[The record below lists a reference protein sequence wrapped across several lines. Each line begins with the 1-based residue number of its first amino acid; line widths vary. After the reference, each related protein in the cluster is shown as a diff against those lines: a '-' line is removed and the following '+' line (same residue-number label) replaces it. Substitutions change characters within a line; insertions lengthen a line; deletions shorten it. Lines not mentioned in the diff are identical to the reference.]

1 MRFIGID
8 PGKTGAI
15 AVLNLDGG
23 IIDVTKMPADLRGL
37 FDFIEMYSADSR
49 GALEFVRTTPAMGVV
64 SAGTFMRNY
73 GHCEMAL
80 TAAGVAY
87 YDVHPA
93 RWQRYLDC
101 LTKGNKNIT
110 KDRAATLWPARK
122 ITHAIA
128 DALLIAEWC
137 RRKYVGV
144 FVEQSDGNE
153 RVNQ

>member
-1 MRFIGID
+1 MIRFIGID

-15 AVLNLDGG
+15 AVL
-23 IIDVTKMPADLRGL
+23 DVTGQIVQVEKMPANLRDL
-37 FDFIEMYSADSR
+37 FDIIDAYAIDSR
-49 GALEFVRTTPAMGVV
+49 AALEFVRTSPAMGVV

-80 TAAGVAY
+80 IAAGVGY

-101 LTKGNKNIT
+101 LTKGNKNVT
-110 KDRAATLWPARK
+110 KAAAAALWPDRK

-137 RRKYVGV
+137 RRKHVGLI
-144 FVEQSDGNE
+144 VEQSDTSTEG
-153 RVNQ
+153 

>member
-1 MRFIGID
+1 MRYIGID

-15 AVLNLDGG
+15 AVLNASGG

-37 FDFIEMYSADSR
+37 FDFIEMYSDESR
-49 GALEFVRTTPAMGVV
+49 AALEFVRTSPAMGVV

-80 TAAGVAY
+80 VAARVGY
-87 YDVHPA
+87 YDVHPS

-101 LTKGNKNIT
+101 LTKGDKNIT
-110 KDRAATLWPARK
+110 KARAAALWPARK
-122 ITHAIA
+122 VTHAIA

-137 RRKYVGV
+137 RRKHVGLI
-144 FVEQSDGNE
+144 VEQSDTSETEG
-153 RVNQ
+153 